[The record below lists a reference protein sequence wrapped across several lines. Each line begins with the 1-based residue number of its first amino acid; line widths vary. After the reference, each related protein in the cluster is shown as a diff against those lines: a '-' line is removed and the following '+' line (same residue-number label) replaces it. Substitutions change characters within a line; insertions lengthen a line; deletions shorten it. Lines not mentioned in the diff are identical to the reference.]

1 MTGDYVACKIRELN
15 GTNTILISAY
25 KLEKEII
32 SQLKIRNCIADM
44 VIKPISI
51 HMLKKWWKK

>member
-44 VIKPISI
+44 VIKAISI
-51 HMLKKWWKK
+51 HMLKKW